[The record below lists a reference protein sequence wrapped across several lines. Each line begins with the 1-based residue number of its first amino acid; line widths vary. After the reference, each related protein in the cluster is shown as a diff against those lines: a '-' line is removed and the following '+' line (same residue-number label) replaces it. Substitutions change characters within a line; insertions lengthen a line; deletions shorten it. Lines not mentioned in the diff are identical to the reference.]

1 MRPAKLRTIV
11 EELKFETEFDLLVR
25 LKVPRVEEFVEGVK
39 WLLARGPEEG
49 KQIGNTEVWFVANE
63 FLPDRKELPLVIYYT
78 FAEHTVNLLSI
89 VETVYPPKNE

>member
-25 LKVPRVEEFVEGVK
+25 HKVPRVEEFVEGVT

-49 KQIGNTEVWFVANE
+49 KRIGNTDVWFVANE

-78 FAEHTVNLLSI
+78 FNENIVYLLSI
-89 VETVYPPKNE
+89 VETLYPPSNE